1 MNINPD
7 INFNN
12 VQHFKSIDSTNAEAH
27 RYLENKN
34 TQKPLWFL
42 ADKQDAGRGRMGSR
56 WISNEGNL
64 FCSLIYPI
72 NWDLKLMPMISALV
86 AVVIHETISFF
97 IGNDPK
103 LKIKWPNDILINDAK
118 ISGALIEN
126 IIGGENKYTIIG
138 IGINILS
145 SPKLDIYQTA
155 FINEFLNTPINVKHV
170 FLKLKVN
177 LENKLKDFSTE
188 TVNIIRHQML
198 NNAWKIN
205 ENVNYISNSI
215 ESSGFFEN
223 ISENYEIIIRTETN
237 QVKLS
242 SGELKLIR
250 D

>member
-42 ADKQDAGRGRMGSR
+42 ADNQDAGRGRMGSK

-126 IIGGENKYTIIG
+126 IIGGENK
-138 IGINILS
+138 LS
-145 SPKLDIYQTA
+145 
-155 FINEFLNTPINVKHV
+155 
-170 FLKLKVN
+170 
-177 LENKLKDFSTE
+177 
-188 TVNIIRHQML
+188 
-198 NNAWKIN
+198 
-205 ENVNYISNSI
+205 
-215 ESSGFFEN
+215 
-223 ISENYEIIIRTETN
+223 
-237 QVKLS
+237 
-242 SGELKLIR
+242 LIHI
-250 D
+250 